1 MSAKKYGKGRANN
14 AGGSFRLNEK
24 SGDGPGPPVE
34 LENQFILRLPGRE
47 TYICYQ
53 ITYFYFVQRNQLEL

>member
-34 LENQFILRLPGRE
+34 LENQFILRLPGRNSF
-47 TYICYQ
+47 I
-53 ITYFYFVQRNQLEL
+53 ISFSSYFKIFMVFR

>member
-34 LENQFILRLPGRE
+34 LENQFILRLPGKILLFLYL
-47 TYICYQ
+47 YI
-53 ITYFYFVQRNQLEL
+53 